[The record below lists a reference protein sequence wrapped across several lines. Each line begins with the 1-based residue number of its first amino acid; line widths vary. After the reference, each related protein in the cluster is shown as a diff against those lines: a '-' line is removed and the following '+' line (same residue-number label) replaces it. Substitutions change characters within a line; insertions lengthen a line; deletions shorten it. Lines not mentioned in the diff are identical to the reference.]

1 MGTKEAKAAGGE
13 AVDVIFKIY
22 SGGVKTNRDAWAY
35 NFNRNALTENMSGMI
50 DTYNEQVFKWERQVN
65 RDVNLDDFVVYDDRQ
80 ISWSGDLRTC
90 FKKQGMI
97 PRCCGFVNPQRA
109 TSQGRGWVSQP
120 IGLGNQAPTIDLTRF
135 AEYGDNMPL
144 NSGRPSGLR
153 KKPSFEEKT
162 RFQGK

>member
-1 MGTKEAKAAGGE
+1 MK
-13 AVDVIFKIY
+13 
-22 SGGVKTNRDAWAY
+22 R
-35 NFNRNALTENMSGMI
+35 NFARFT
-50 DTYNEQVFKWERQVN
+50 R
-65 RDVNLDDFVVYDDRQ
+65 
-80 ISWSGDLRTC
+80 LRTC
-90 FKKQGMI
+90 FKKQGII

-109 TSQGRGWVSQP
+109 TSQGRGWGSQP

>member
-1 MGTKEAKAAGGE
+1 MFSNGLAKQQLQQHQKESDLYE
-13 AVDVIFKIY
+13 Q
-22 SGGVKTNRDAWAY
+22 
-35 NFNRNALTENMSGMI
+35 I
-50 DTYNEQVFKWERQVN
+50 DR
-65 RDVNLDDFVVYDDRQ
+65 
-80 ISWSGDLRTC
+80 LRTC

-109 TSQGRGWVSQP
+109 TSQGRGWVSRP

>member
-1 MGTKEAKAAGGE
+1 MIQKE
-13 AVDVIFKIY
+13 
-22 SGGVKTNRDAWAY
+22 GV
-35 NFNRNALTENMSGMI
+35 S
-50 DTYNEQVFKWERQVN
+50 
-65 RDVNLDDFVVYDDRQ
+65 
-80 ISWSGDLRTC
+80 LRTC